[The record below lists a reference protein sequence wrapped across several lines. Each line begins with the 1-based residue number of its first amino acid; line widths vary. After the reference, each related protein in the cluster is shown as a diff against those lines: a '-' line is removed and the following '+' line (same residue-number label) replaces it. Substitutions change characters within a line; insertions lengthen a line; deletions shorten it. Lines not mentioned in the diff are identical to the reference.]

1 MLSVS
6 GIELRDDV
14 RLIKKYAY
22 FCLSKFVPNGV
33 LRKSNITIKFLHV
46 DDLDEKQDKK
56 DLKEHNA
63 WMTYDGIVNDRKK
76 FTITLDKSVI
86 NKRAKK
92 LITRYKTS
100 LKHLGHELVHVKQY
114 LLNELFDYSDGH
126 TVRYMGSKYT
136 YTGETDWTYWDAQYE
151 IEAHG
156 RQEGLYQMFIA
167 TVKVEEKE

>member
-1 MLSVS
+1 MLIVT
-6 GIELRDDV
+6 GIDYSDDAQ
-14 RLIKKYAY
+14 LIKKYAY
-22 FCLSKFVPNGV
+22 FCLSRFITNGV

-46 DDLDEKQDKK
+46 DELESKQDKK

-76 FTITLDKSVI
+76 FTITLDKAVI

-92 LITRYKTS
+92 LITKYKTS
-100 LKHLGHELVHVKQY
+100 MTHLGHELVHVKQY

-136 YTGETDWTYWDAQYE
+136 YTGVTDWTYWDAQYE
-151 IEAHG
+151 IEAFG
-156 RQEGLYQMFIA
+156 RQEGLYQMFLA
-167 TVKVEEKE
+167 TMKAEKKT